1 MTAISEKTHRQFFH
15 IFIKFGRVH
24 LFKHYVVQPT
34 NAEQAARHM
43 SAYEKAAGF
52 HGAVGSMDATHVI
65 SERIGIASSNI
76 HKGAK
81 LPGTARTYNL
91 T

>member
-1 MTAISEKTHRQFFH
+1 
-15 IFIKFGRVH
+15 
-24 LFKHYVVQPT
+24 
-34 NAEQAARHM
+34 M